1 MTTDASGNCV
11 IDSIASPL
19 PPTPALSDARVFSKT
34 KDYVTEFSRYKD
46 PNTIR
51 EIREYVFSFPL
62 CTLSLPSPFLLT
74 TLACSLYRLLLK
86 HAKLDDKPVD
96 EEGNELDHPDA
107 AGLQLTQFE
116 MAQLANLCITE
127 VDEAKAL
134 IPTLATR
141 DDALLDSLLQELDNI
156 RRFS

>member
-1 MTTDASGNCV
+1 MYSHQHNPTTFPFAHFLQFFF
-11 IDSIASPL
+11 SPL
-19 PPTPALSDARVFSKT
+19 TLSVLDAR
-34 KDYVTEFSRYKD
+34 
-46 PNTIR
+46 
-51 EIREYVFSFPL
+51 
-62 CTLSLPSPFLLT
+62 C
-74 TLACSLYRLLLK
+74 RLLLK
-86 HAKLDDKPVD
+86 HAKLDERPVD
-96 EEGNELDHPDA
+96 EDGNEIDIDES
-107 AGLQLTQFE
+107 GLQLTQFE

>member
-1 MTTDASGNCV
+1 MHLICNAASC
-11 IDSIASPL
+11 SRPKSCASDIL
-19 PPTPALSDARVFSKT
+19 PTPPPPRARSGFA
-34 KDYVTEFSRYKD
+34 R
-46 PNTIR
+46 
-51 EIREYVFSFPL
+51 
-62 CTLSLPSPFLLT
+62 
-74 TLACSLYRLLLK
+74 RLLLK
-86 HAKLDDKPVD
+86 HAKLDDRQID
-96 EEGNELDHPDA
+96 EDGNELPEDEANA

>member
-1 MTTDASGNCV
+1 MRSESKCISSATPRLAHARNRALLTSFQ
-11 IDSIASPL
+11 PL
-19 PPTPALSDARVFSKT
+19 PPPRARSGFA
-34 KDYVTEFSRYKD
+34 R
-46 PNTIR
+46 
-51 EIREYVFSFPL
+51 
-62 CTLSLPSPFLLT
+62 
-74 TLACSLYRLLLK
+74 RLLLK
-86 HAKLDDKPVD
+86 HAKLDDRQID
-96 EEGNELDHPDA
+96 EDGNELPEDEANA

>member
-1 MTTDASGNCV
+1 ML
-11 IDSIASPL
+11 I
-19 PPTPALSDARVFSKT
+19 RFFS
-34 KDYVTEFSRYKD
+34 SR
-46 PNTIR
+46 
-51 EIREYVFSFPL
+51 
-62 CTLSLPSPFLLT
+62 
-74 TLACSLYRLLLK
+74 RLLLK
-86 HAKLDDKPVD
+86 HAKLDDKLVD
-96 EEGNELDHPDA
+96 EDGNELPEDEA
-107 AGLQLTQFE
+107 NQGLQLTQFE

>member
-1 MTTDASGNCV
+1 MFSQPDGMGASGM
-11 IDSIASPL
+11 DGSGKDQGSTA
-19 PPTPALSDARVFSKT
+19 VFSKT

-51 EIREYVFSFPL
+51 EIRE
-62 CTLSLPSPFLLT
+62 
-74 TLACSLYRLLLK
+74 LLLK
-86 HAKLDDKPVD
+86 HAKLDDKPDD
-96 EEGNELDHPDA
+96 EPEDDDDA
-107 AGLQLTQFE
+107 HAGLQLSQFE

-141 DDALLDSLLQELDNI
+141 DDGLLDSLLQELDNI

>member
-1 MTTDASGNCV
+1 MDAAVKDSGTTA
-11 IDSIASPL
+11 
-19 PPTPALSDARVFSKT
+19 VFSKT

-51 EIREYVFSFPL
+51 EIRE
-62 CTLSLPSPFLLT
+62 
-74 TLACSLYRLLLK
+74 LLLK
-86 HAKLDDKPVD
+86 HAKLDDRPDD
-96 EEGNELDHPDA
+96 EEDA
-107 AGLQLTQFE
+107 EDGAAHTGLQLSQFE

-127 VDEAKAL
+127 VEEAKAL

-141 DDALLDSLLQELDNI
+141 DDGLLDSLLQELDNI